1 MTPVLRMSGIAKAFS
16 GVRVLHNVDFEVRQ
30 GEVMALMGENG
41 AGKST
46 LMKVLAGVFTD
57 WEGSI
62 TIHGNEIRPLTT
74 RDAESAGI
82 SIIYQELNL
91 VDGLTVAENI
101 FLGREPVKFGGMV
114 DYRTMNN
121 AASAILDD
129 LHFNY
134 PPTTLVSDL
143 NIGHRQIVEIA
154 KALSLNARVLVM
166 DEPTSAL
173 SEQEADI
180 LFSVVGKLKDR
191 GVSIVYISHRMG
203 EVFEIADRVTVMRD
217 GGMVGVRDIGDVDR
231 DELIRLMVGRE
242 FDSFFV
248 HKDPP
253 LDEVVLRV
261 SGMTRSSP
269 GQTGKPSVDNV
280 SFEVRSGENLGIAG
294 LLGSGRTELLE
305 SIFGAAAEH
314 TEGTVELDGVSRSFT
329 RPRDAIQAGVALITE
344 DRKGNG
350 LVMGMN
356 VLHNMT
362 LASLEHVEK
371 AGVLS
376 ATKECA
382 FAESAVNDLGITVGG
397 LEQPVDSLSGGNQQK
412 VMIAKWLATHPRAL
426 LLDEPTRGIDVGAK
440 HDIYVLLSELARK
453 GIAIVMASSE
463 ITELLAVC
471 DRIMVLREGEVSAIF
486 SREEATQEKIL
497 DAAAPLA

>member
-1 MTPVLRMSGIAKAFS
+1 MTPVLRMSRITKAFS

-62 TIHGNEIRPLTT
+62 AIHGEDIRPITT
-74 RDAESAGI
+74 RDAENAGV

-91 VDGLTVAENI
+91 VSGLTVAENI
-101 FLGREPVKFGGMV
+101 FLGREPVKYGGMI

-129 LHFNY
+129 LNFNC
-134 PPTTLVSDL
+134 PPTTSVSEL
-143 NIGHRQIVEIA
+143 NIGHRQLVEIA
-154 KALSLNARVLVM
+154 KALSLNAHILVM

-173 SEQEADI
+173 SEQEADV
-180 LFSVVGKLKDR
+180 LFSVVRKLR
-191 GVSIVYISHRMG
+191 QRSVAIVYISHRMG

-217 GGMVGVRDIGDVDR
+217 GGMVCVRDIGDVDR

-248 HKDPP
+248 PKDDPF
-253 LDEVVLRV
+253 DEVVLHV
-261 SGMTRSSP
+261 SGMTRSSFA
-269 GQTGKPSVDNV
+269 QTGRPLVDNV
-280 SFEVRSGENLGIAG
+280 SFEVRRGENLGIAG
-294 LLGSGRTELLE
+294 LLGAGRTELLE
-305 SIFGAAAEH
+305 AVFGAAAEH
-314 TEGTVELDGVSRSFT
+314 TQGLVSLDGTPRNFD
-329 RPRDAIQAGVALITE
+329 RPLDAIQAGVALITE

-362 LASLEHVEK
+362 LASLGYVEQ

-376 ATKECA
+376 AVKERD
-382 FAESAVNDLGITVGG
+382 FAVSSVSDLGITTGM
-397 LEQPVDSLSGGNQQK
+397 LDQPVDSLSGGNQQK
-412 VMIAKWLATHPRAL
+412 VMIAKWLATNPKVL
-426 LLDEPTRGIDVGAK
+426 LLDEPTRGIDVGSK
-440 HDIYVLLSELARK
+440 HDIYILLSELARK

-463 ITELLAVC
+463 ISELLAVC